1 MVEGN
6 GIHPSEESGGLI
18 CGMKVFVIT
27 SEWPNEKHP
36 NSGIFVKSETL
47 QLQKNCG
54 VEFKIFYVS
63 VNKWIRQP
71 WRYFRQARKEI
82 DSFQPDLIHIHWAMN
97 SWFARGVQAPKVITF
112 RGFDYLN
119 LKTKFEIK
127 RRFLGLFS
135 RSAWN
140 EKNHLIFVKDYPK
153 RNEFPG
159 FSTVIPSG
167 LNEDILR
174 EVYRM
179 DQSILREKYGIPND
193 RILLTYIGPGKNA
206 SKLRVINKNKEWFLN
221 FWNELDRRYP
231 QTYFLLWLE
240 DRSQKEVLEN
250 LHASDFFFLT
260 SSDEGSPNIIKE
272 ALVLGT
278 YFFST
283 DCGDVSTHLQN
294 YPQAGELIDLD
305 VEKTIH
311 QLRAH
316 RPQKMKLNEE
326 FLNFYGSKNQS
337 NRVFNVYKLA
347 LANST
352 QQPL

>member
-1 MVEGN
+1 
-6 GIHPSEESGGLI
+6 
-18 CGMKVFVIT
+18 
-27 SEWPNEKHP
+27 
-36 NSGIFVKSETL
+36 
-47 QLQKNCG
+47 
-54 VEFKIFYVS
+54 
-63 VNKWIRQP
+63 
-71 WRYFRQARKEI
+71 
-82 DSFQPDLIHIHWAMN
+82 
-97 SWFARGVQAPKVITF
+97 
-112 RGFDYLN
+112 
-119 LKTKFEIK
+119 
-127 RRFLGLFS
+127 
-135 RSAWN
+135 
-140 EKNHLIFVKDYPK
+140 
-153 RNEFPG
+153 
-159 FSTVIPSG
+159 
-167 LNEDILR
+167 
-174 EVYRM
+174 
-179 DQSILREKYGIPND
+179 
-193 RILLTYIGPGKNA
+193 
-206 SKLRVINKNKEWFLN
+206 
-221 FWNELDRRYP
+221 
-231 QTYFLLWLE
+231 LE